1 MLNGQIV
8 LVTGASRGIG
18 NAIALTLGGAG
29 ATVIG
34 TATSEEG
41 ADNISKI
48 FSESDILGKGMKL
61 NVTDNDQITSV
72 LKAVTDEYGAVDV
85 LINNAGITR
94 DNILVR
100 MKEEEWDDIINTN
113 LSSVYR
119 MSKAVLRGMIKKRS
133 GRIIS
138 ITSVVGAMG
147 NAGQSNYAAAKA
159 GIMGFT
165 KSLAR
170 EVGARGI
177 TVNAVAPGFID
188 TDMTSSLA
196 DDHKAALLSQ
206 VPIKRLE
213 TPEEIADK
221 LYDDP
226 ELHWVVL
233 MVNNITDRYHQWPM
247 NNRQFLAHI
256 AARYDNVDATH
267 HYEIYQS
274 SGDTAIKIDIGISN
288 VDTDGD
294 TISDAVLVTNREY
307 EESKQDTIR
316 NIQLLDP
323 QYLEQF
329 VEEFESLV
337 SDTED

>member
-18 NAIALTLGGAG
+18 QAIALTLGRTG

-61 NVTDNDQITSV
+61 NVTDNEQITSV
-72 LKAVTDEYGAVDV
+72 LKAVTEEYGAVDV

-147 NAGQSNYAAAKA
+147 NAGQSNYAASKA

-170 EVGARGI
+170 EVGVRGI
-177 TVNAVAPGFID
+177 TVNAIAPGFID
-188 TDMTSSLA
+188 TDMTDNLTEDQKAVLA
-196 DDHKAALLSQ
+196 SQ
-206 VPIKRLE
+206 IPMGRLG
-213 TPEEIADK
+213 TVNEIAQA
-221 LYDDP
+221 
-226 ELHWVVL
+226 VL
-233 MVNNITDRYHQWPM
+233 
-247 NNRQFLAHI
+247 FLAS
-256 AARYDNVDATH
+256 D
-267 HYEIYQS
+267 
-274 SGDTAIKIDIGISN
+274 SGAYITAQTLHVNGGMYT
-288 VDTDGD
+288 V
-294 TISDAVLVTNREY
+294 
-307 EESKQDTIR
+307 
-316 NIQLLDP
+316 
-323 QYLEQF
+323 
-329 VEEFESLV
+329 
-337 SDTED
+337 